1 MSEPADN
8 IADQFFPGLV
18 GVLTILE
25 PFLADVVL
33 VGGWVPYLM
42 SLQKRDR
49 MSGSPLMTRDIDI
62 AVPRRLAAGGDVM
75 DRLLREAGLRHE
87 YRSADNP
94 PVISFVG
101 TLGGCEVEIEFLTEE
116 PGGREQVLDVGG
128 GLRVQ
133 SLHYT
138 NILLDNTVPI
148 PIEIPGG
155 CALSVRVPTPAAFV
169 FNKSLTFVQRK
180 TPLKKAKDLYY
191 LFGVL
196 ESWSDSLPELADGL
210 LDLRMRYPAR
220 WFRRLVANLESHFRN
235 VDDNGVRMVVS
246 QRPAEAFPDLDD
258 DQFAQY
264 AYLTLRDFVRLLT
277 A

>member
-1 MSEPADN
+1 M
-8 IADQFFPGLV
+8 
-18 GVLTILE
+18 
-25 PFLADVVL
+25 
-33 VGGWVPYLM
+33 
-42 SLQKRDR
+42 
-49 MSGSPLMTRDIDI
+49 
-62 AVPRRLAAGGDVM
+62 
-75 DRLLREAGLRHE
+75 
-87 YRSADNP
+87 
-94 PVISFVG
+94 
-101 TLGGCEVEIEFLTEE
+101 
-116 PGGREQVLDVGG
+116 
-128 GLRVQ
+128 
-133 SLHYT
+133 
-138 NILLDNTVPI
+138 
-148 PIEIPGG
+148 
-155 CALSVRVPTPAAFV
+155 
-169 FNKSLTFVQRK
+169 
-180 TPLKKAKDLYY
+180 KKAKDLYY

>member
-25 PFLADVVL
+25 PFLTDVVL

-42 SLQKRDR
+42 SLQKRDG

-116 PGGREQVLDVGG
+116 PGGREQVLGQYRAHPHRDTGR
-128 GLRVQ
+128 LRVVG
-133 SLHYT
+133 SRA
-138 NILLDNTVPI
+138 NA
-148 PIEIPGG
+148 G
-155 CALSVRVPTPAAFV
+155 CVC
-169 FNKSLTFVQRK
+169 VQQK
-180 TPLKKAKDLYY
+180 P
-191 LFGVL
+191 
-196 ESWSDSLPELADGL
+196 
-210 LDLRMRYPAR
+210 DLRSEEDPLEEGEGSLLPIWCPRE
-220 WFRRLVANLESHFRN
+220 LV
-235 VDDNGVRMVVS
+235 G
-246 QRPAEAFPDLDD
+246 
-258 DQFAQY
+258 FAC
-264 AYLTLRDFVRLLT
+264 
-277 A
+277 